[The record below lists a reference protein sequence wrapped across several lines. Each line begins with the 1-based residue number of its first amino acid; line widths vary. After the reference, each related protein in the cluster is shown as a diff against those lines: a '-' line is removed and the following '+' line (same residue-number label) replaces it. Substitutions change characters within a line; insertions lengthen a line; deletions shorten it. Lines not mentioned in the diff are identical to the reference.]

1 MSGEPLTTSMTEKLR
16 KLNEWLKK
24 IVNEHSSLGPLV
36 AAILGGALLVIAFW
50 IKSGFAAGVGTMAIL
65 LLTAGRP
72 NRDLLI
78 TTALL
83 GATLWGFSEILRHV
97 LEPGSIAPSKT
108 AIIIAVI
115 LAWTILVAV
124 CLGRMRGNRDDD

>member
-1 MSGEPLTTSMTEKLR
+1 MSGEPQTTSVTKKLR
-16 KLNEWLKK
+16 KLNEWLKKIVDK

-50 IKSGFAAGVGTMAIL
+50 IKSGFAAGIGTMAIL
-65 LLTAGRP
+65 LLTAGRT

-83 GATLWGFSEILRHV
+83 GATLWGFSEIL
-97 LEPGSIAPSKT
+97 
-108 AIIIAVI
+108 
-115 LAWTILVAV
+115 
-124 CLGRMRGNRDDD
+124 